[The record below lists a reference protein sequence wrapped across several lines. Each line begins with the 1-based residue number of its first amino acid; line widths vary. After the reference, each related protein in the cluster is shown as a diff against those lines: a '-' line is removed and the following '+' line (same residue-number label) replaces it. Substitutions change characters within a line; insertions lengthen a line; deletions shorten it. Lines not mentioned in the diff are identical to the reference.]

1 MLHINWCNI
10 HTERCTLNTL
20 WNVHNMLHHVV
31 WCFIFWTQCTC
42 MYTCMVKMHLFW
54 FEGSKCS
61 GFGQPV
67 IINSTRLSN
76 AAGYKGCALP
86 YQAIL
91 DCALPYQAVLWR
103 AERLK
108 QNQIFPISH
117 RQSFLPHLRPNT
129 PSLQIGHTQTLPNLC
144 HQLIKQSQPWQSR
157 LSDWFKLLDN

>member
-1 MLHINWCNI
+1 MLHTNWCNI
-10 HTERCTLNTL
+10 HTEHTLK
-20 WNVHNMLHHVV
+20 
-31 WCFIFWTQCTC
+31 CTQCAAQCTAVLHFLDTL
-42 MYTCMVKMHLFW
+42 YLYVHLYGKAGVHLFW

-86 YQAIL
+86 YRAILCYAIL

-144 HQLIKQSQPWQSR
+144 HQLIKQSQP
-157 LSDWFKLLDN
+157 